1 MIAMITIVINPPQ
14 WIADTPPQEVGWL
27 RELES
32 QDISLY
38 VHYCS
43 RRNSS
48 LCMGDTGEERL
59 DNMKQSP
66 EFTTPPAT
74 FAVLVNVQRSTN
86 NISRSRYLSKHV
98 PSVAKLD
105 PNCVT

>member
-38 VHYCS
+38 MHYCL

-48 LCMGDTGEERL
+48 R
-59 DNMKQSP
+59 
-66 EFTTPPAT
+66 
-74 FAVLVNVQRSTN
+74 VH
-86 NISRSRYLSKHV
+86 ISAWETQENK
-98 PSVAKLD
+98 D
-105 PNCVT
+105 WVT